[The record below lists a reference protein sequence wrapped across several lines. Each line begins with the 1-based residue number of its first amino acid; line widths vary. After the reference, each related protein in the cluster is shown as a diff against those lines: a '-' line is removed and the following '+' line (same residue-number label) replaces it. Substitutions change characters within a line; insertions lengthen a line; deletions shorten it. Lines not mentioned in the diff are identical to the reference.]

1 MTVSRRCLAVRFEF
15 LLALSGLLAGLFV
28 VAVVGCSKPESEVI
42 VCAEGPA
49 SPEAD
54 VAVRNVLGGLQRKD
68 LRAMWEF
75 LPPSYQADVQ
85 ELLQDIGKR
94 VDEKSWGP
102 FVATCRKAHL
112 VTTQII
118 RRQDESGEV
127 ANDSNRELV
136 AKLRDIEQF
145 LKVVCESEL
154 SDVARLR
161 HLDARRFLGGTGNQ
175 LVEVISHG
183 TLSDSGL
190 GTDVFSQFGA
200 VNVELLES
208 IGDSAVLNVQWPG
221 QEATQHKFVRV
232 EKCWIPKTLTEAW
245 PMEFP
250 KVREQ
255 CLVWA
260 DDLRVSP
267 EPWHA
272 RLREID
278 QLLDELAAIKSLAET
293 RQVWQAGA
301 SRLVVAWFGITISES
316 PKAEGIPVDSPPPVK
331 PARVKRPDTEVLLP
345 DEPQK

>member
-15 LLALSGLLAGLFV
+15 LVVLISLCV

-49 SPEAD
+49 PPEAD
-54 VAVRNVLGGLQRKD
+54 VAVRNVLAGLQRKD

-118 RRQDESGEV
+118 RRLDESGEV
-127 ANDSNRELV
+127 ANDSDRELA
-136 AKLRDIEQF
+136 AKLRDIEQV

-161 HLDARRFLGGTGNQ
+161 QLDALRFLGGTGNQ
-175 LVEVISHG
+175 LVEVMTNG
-183 TLSDSGL
+183 TLSDSRL
-190 GTDVFSQFGA
+190 GTDAFSQFGA
-200 VNVELLES
+200 VKVELLES
-208 IGDSAVLNVQWPG
+208 IGDSAELNVQWPG
-221 QEATQHKFVRV
+221 QDATQHKFVRV
-232 EKCWIPKTLTEAW
+232 EKCWIPKTLAEAW
-245 PMEFP
+245 PTDFP

-260 DDLRVSP
+260 DEIRVNP

-278 QLLDELAAIKSLAET
+278 QLLDELAATKSFAES
-293 RQVWQAGA
+293 QQIWQSGA
-301 SRLVVAWFGITISES
+301 SRLIVDWFGVTPTDSQKPE
-316 PKAEGIPVDSPPPVK
+316 EIPVESPPPVK